1 MTTRALRVLVPGLL
15 LPVFMTHAGGWAII
29 TVDELPDYA
38 VAGTPVA
45 LSFMVRQHGEEP
57 INDLEPRI
65 EAASG
70 SAKVV
75 TLARAGVGK
84 GRYRASVTLPQAGNW
99 TLTIRSGF
107 GRSDLKL
114 LPMTAVKPGTR
125 AVAVTDV
132 DRGERLF
139 VAKGCVTCHVD
150 TKIGPALDGRRFE
163 PTYLAGF
170 LAKPRR
176 INPNAPMVMPNLGLG
191 QREIT
196 SLVAYL
202 NADRQVG
209 LRSDGDAR

>member
-1 MTTRALRVLVPGLL
+1 MPTRALRVLVPGLL
-15 LPVFMTHAGGWAII
+15 RPVFMSHNGGWAII
-29 TVDELPDYA
+29 TVDNLPDYA

-57 INDLEPRI
+57 LEKLEPRI
-65 EAASG
+65 EAVSG
-70 SAKVV
+70 ALRVV
-75 TLARAGVGK
+75 TPARPGVGR
-84 GRYRASVTLPQAGNW
+84 GRYTASVTLPQAGNW

-114 LPMTAVKPGTR
+114 LPMAVVKPGTS

-150 TKIGPALDGRRFE
+150 AKIGPTLDGRRFE
-163 PTYLAGF
+163 ATYLAAF

-176 INPNAPMVMPNLGLG
+176 INPTAPMVMPNLGLE

-202 NADRQVG
+202 TADRQVG
-209 LRSDGDAR
+209 LRSGDDAR

>member
-1 MTTRALRVLVPGLL
+1 MPTRALRVLVPGLL
-15 LPVFMTHAGGWAII
+15 LPVFMSHAGGWAII
-29 TVDELPDYA
+29 TVDNLPDYA

-57 INDLEPRI
+57 LEKLEPRI
-65 EAASG
+65 EAVSG
-70 SAKVV
+70 ALRVV
-75 TLARAGVGK
+75 TPARAGVGR
-84 GRYRASVTLPQAGNW
+84 GRYTASVVLPQAGNW

-114 LPMTAVKPGTR
+114 LPMAVVKPGTS

-150 TKIGPALDGRRFE
+150 AKIGPTLDGRRFE
-163 PTYLAGF
+163 ATYLAGF

-176 INPNAPMVMPNLGLG
+176 INPTAPMVMPNLGLE

-202 NADRQVG
+202 TADRQVG
-209 LRSDGDAR
+209 LRSGDDAR